1 MQVKSFAFNP
11 LQTNT
16 YLLTDEKTKETI
28 IIDPACYSEEE
39 RGVLSDYIKENQ
51 LKIVRVLNTHLH
63 FDHIYGNRYVQET
76 YGVGAEGG
84 KEDVF
89 LLNHFVD
96 FLALFQMPMAEEA
109 LPLVNILKEGDV
121 VTVGEMELHVLR
133 VPGHSP
139 GSLSFYDSKHQCA
152 FIGDVI
158 LSHSIGRT
166 DLYKGNLETLLDS
179 IRNKILTLPD
189 DTVLYSGHGAPSSLK
204 EEKACNLYLHNINM

>member
-16 YLLTDEKTKETI
+16 YLLIDEETRETI
-28 IIDPACYSEEE
+28 IVDPACYTDEEKKL
-39 RGVLSDYIKENQ
+39 LSDYITDNQ
-51 LKIVRVLNTHLH
+51 LVVRRVLNTHLH

-96 FLALFQMPMAEEA
+96 FLALFGMPMAEEA
-109 LPLVNILKEGDV
+109 LPLVNILTEGDV
-121 VTVGEMELHVLR
+121 VKVGSMELHVLK

-139 GSLSFYDSKHQCA
+139 GSLAFYDKKAKCA
-152 FIGDVI
+152 FTGDVI
-158 LSHSIGRT
+158 LSHGIGRT
-166 DLYKGNLETLLDS
+166 DLYKGSLDVLMDS
-179 IRNKILTLPD
+179 IRNKILTMDD
-189 DTVLYSGHGAPSSLK
+189 DTILYCGHGEPSSLK
-204 EEKACNLYLHNINM
+204 EEKENNLYLHNINM